1 MIQPKT
7 KISKTITLS
16 LELWELLDE
25 LCNETGIPRSNLI
38 NISLNNTLKITRKN
52 NRLMSATNLKRV
64 LINNSTAI

>member
-52 NRLMSATNLKRV
+52 NKLVSATNLKRV
-64 LINNSTAI
+64 LISNSTAI